1 MEKRWG
7 TVCLARLT
15 LFRARS
21 KGVSPAALCCLLFC
35 ATPGEPR
42 PPNTAEKP
50 KGREKTLN
58 EGGEGAESERG
69 NGRVMDQR
77 DGVMEPGAS
86 QGHTDQEVTV
96 ATREIPIR

>member
-1 MEKRWG
+1 M
-7 TVCLARLT
+7 
-15 LFRARS
+15 
-21 KGVSPAALCCLLFC
+21 
-35 ATPGEPR
+35 PR
-42 PPNTAEKP
+42 RGNPDPQIPLRNP
-50 KGREKTLN
+50 KAGKKTLN